1 MGARTA
7 RGTRARRA
15 WLVAG
20 AMLLTT
26 IVAVAGAPP
35 AEAATFVVDSTADTS
50 DATPGDGV
58 CADAGGDCTLRAAIE
73 EANQS
78 DAPDAVTVPAGT
90 YAVTTPLVVSRDLT
104 LTGAGTAATRVH
116 ASTSVYLMEL
126 GTVGVSM
133 AVADLTIG
141 RGDHTLDGYGIKV
154 HNDDIQLH
162 VDRVHFDGLE
172 ESGIIVCCGP
182 TGEPDDV
189 TVVVTRSEFSAS
201 DYSVLLDGGTNPVL
215 EVADSTFAG
224 NFYGILFASLGGG
237 AMSLDGSLI
246 HGTAGPGIEFYG
258 SSSALHVTDSTI
270 RDSVDTFGEGIYA
283 SGDDQTIELVRT
295 RITGHPYQGL
305 ILSGDV
311 TIRDSTVSDNGR
323 EGLDQAN
330 GSLLVEGSTFA
341 GNEGYG
347 IGAFRGLDGSDSVVI
362 RNTTVHGNG
371 GDDGYGVYVGNTYG
385 AAVLQNVTATGN
397 DFALGL
403 SQELSSVTIRNTL
416 LVGNQAACDQVY
428 PSGGHN
434 LTGDPSCGF
443 AAAGDVVGAAK
454 LGPLA
459 DNGGTTLT
467 RMPAADS
474 PAVDAGTVTG
484 CPAMDQRGTTRPRDG
499 DGDGVATCDIGAVER
514 DGQAAATADLRLSK
528 SADRD
533 RAAIGELV
541 TYTLTVRND
550 GPDAATGVRVTDPL
564 PEGLVFSSSPDG
576 CVETS
581 AGGVRCDVGTL
592 ADGASATRRVVAAVT
607 DDGAITNTAQVAA
620 DSVDPVA
627 GNDTGSATVDV
638 DAPSGDTRRIF
649 GIDRIET
656 AVAASQDTY
665 EAGEAGAVVLARDDT
680 FPDALA
686 GAPLA
691 VANRAPL
698 LLTSSGALD
707 DRTAAELARVLPGG
721 GTVHLLGGT
730 VALSPAVEAA
740 VVDRGYEVVRYP
752 GADRYETA
760 VLIAEALGDPGAVFV
775 ATGTNF
781 PDALTSGAAAAE
793 LGGVIVLTAHD
804 QMVPVTAGY
813 LAEHADVPR
822 YAVGGP
828 AAAADPEATPVVGAD
843 RFATALAV
851 ATRFFE
857 DPVVV
862 GVAVGTNFPDA
873 LSGDTHIARRRAP
886 MLLVGPDLLPDDVAA
901 YLRANAASIR
911 QVFLYGGE
919 AAIAPQVEA
928 EIGGALS

>member
-1 MGARTA
+1 
-7 RGTRARRA
+7 
-15 WLVAG
+15 
-20 AMLLTT
+20 MLLTT
-26 IVAVAGAPP
+26 IVGVAGAPP
-35 AEAATFVVDSTADTS
+35 AQAATFVVDSTADTS
-50 DATPGDGV
+50 DAIPGNGV
-58 CADAGGDCTLRAAIE
+58 CADASGDCTLRAAVE

-78 DAPDAVTVPAGT
+78 DAPDAVTIPAGT
-90 YAVTTPLVVSRDLT
+90 YALTSPLVVSRDLT
-104 LTGAGTAATRVH
+104 LSGAGAAATRVH
-116 ASTSVYLMEL
+116 ATTNAYLMEI
-126 GTVGVSM
+126 GTVGVN
-133 AVADLTIG
+133 VVVQDLTVG
-141 RGDHTLDGYGIKV
+141 RGDHTLEGYGIKID
-154 HNDDIQLH
+154 NDDIDLA
-162 VDRVHFDGLE
+162 VDAVHFDGLE

-182 TGEPDDV
+182 GGEPDDV
-189 TVVVTRSEFSAS
+189 TVTVTGSEFSAS
-201 DYSVLLDGGTNPVL
+201 DYSVLFDGGANPVL
-215 EVADSTFAG
+215 DVADSTFTG
-224 NFYGILFASLGGG
+224 NFYGILFASLNGG
-237 AMSLDGSLI
+237 AMALDGSVI
-246 HGTAGPGIEFYG
+246 AGTSGPGIEFYG
-258 SSSALHVTDSTI
+258 TSTSLAVTDSVI

-311 TIRDSTVSDNGR
+311 TIRDSTVSDNGLD
-323 EGLDQAN
+323 GLDQSD

-341 GNEGYG
+341 GNGGYG
-347 IGAFRGLDGSDSVVI
+347 IGAYRGLDATDSAVI

-371 GDDGYGVYVGNTYG
+371 GEDGYGIYVGGTYG
-385 AAVLQNVTATGN
+385 SATLQNVTATAN

-403 SQELSSVTIRNTL
+403 SPELSAVTIRNTI
-416 LVGNQAACDQVY
+416 LVGNQAACDQPY

-434 LTGDPSCGF
+434 LTGDTTCGF
-443 AAAGDVVGAAK
+443 DAPGDVVAAAK
-454 LGPLA
+454 LGALA
-459 DNGGTTLT
+459 DNGGPTLT

-474 PAVDAGTVTG
+474 PAVDAGTSTG
-484 CPAMDQRGTTRPRDG
+484 CPAADQRGITRPRDG
-499 DGDGVATCDIGAVER
+499 DADGTAVCDVGAVER
-514 DGQAAATADLRLSK
+514 GGAEAGTADLRLAK
-528 SADRD
+528 AADRGT
-533 RAAIGELV
+533 AGIGQLV
-541 TYTLTVRND
+541 TYTVTVRND
-550 GPDAATGVRVTDPL
+550 GPDTATGVRVTDPL
-564 PEGLVFSSSPDG
+564 PDGLVFSSSPDG
-576 CVETS
+576 CTETTS
-581 AGGVRCDVGTL
+581 GGVRCGIGTL
-592 ADGASATRRVVAAVT
+592 AAGGTATRRVVAAVT
-607 DDGAITNTAQVAA
+607 DDGTITNTARVTA
-620 DSVDPVA
+620 DTVDPAA
-627 GNDTGSATVDV
+627 GNDVDSATVDV
-638 DAPSGDTRRIF
+638 DAPTGDTHRIF

-665 EAGEAGAVVLARDDT
+665 GDGDAGAVVLARDDT

-698 LLTSSGALD
+698 LLTPSGALD
-707 DRTAAELARVLPGG
+707 DRTAAELARVLPEG

-740 VVDRGYEVVRYP
+740 VVDLGYEVVRYP

-760 VLIAEALGDPGAVFV
+760 VLIAGALGDPGAVFV

-804 QMVPVTAGY
+804 QMVPVTARY
-813 LAEHADVPR
+813 LAEHGDAPR

-828 AAAADPEATPVVGAD
+828 AATADPEATPVVGAD

-901 YLRANAASIR
+901 YLRANASSIR

-928 EIGGALS
+928 GIAGALS